1 MIVTIAN
8 CYPMFLKRLKMAL
21 LSCLLLIP
29 IPQTAIASCLNP
41 STDSR
46 LQTYCLVNSSKKQRI
61 DLQTAQIVDYRLK
74 QEGYERGLG
83 LPGAVK
89 QTSFSPYATPIVDY
103 SSDINGGNPNR
114 ALVLGNLTFTGDETL
129 LRKEGLVA
137 GFGVGANGRHIYGE
151 GRYLDYG
158 LGVSYAHSPE
168 HDIGIGRAFT
178 NLHSKNHIRNH
189 WYVDAYASTSK
200 LQRDLA
206 DDISS
211 TVGVD
216 LVKLFA
222 SEQHS
227 YHQATVGVRR
237 FYDEDYKQNQ
247 LTFGLKNI
255 HSNGLYTAVNV
266 TVGEAVKN
274 TLATRHSLSTT
285 VGTSL
290 FNKPISATYAYSFA
304 DGGKLLGIER
314 EDTSQSLTISY
325 AVHPRVNI
333 TIGYRDTDS
342 SIGYFSE
349 SEPIV
354 GVQFAPIRF

>member
-1 MIVTIAN
+1 MKKTVALI
-8 CYPMFLKRLKMAL
+8 AL
-21 LSCLLLIP
+21 LLPFEANATCVSSQADP
-29 IPQTAIASCLNP
+29 
-41 STDSR
+41 R
-46 LQTYCLVNSSKKQRI
+46 LQTYCIVNSVQGQRVN
-61 DLQTAQIVDYRLK
+61 LRTAQLVDYRLK

-83 LPGAVK
+83 LPGAVQ
-89 QTSFSPYATPIVDY
+89 QTTFSPYATPIVDY
-103 SSDINGGNPNR
+103 STDINGGNPNR
-114 ALVLGNLTFTGDETL
+114 PLVLGNLTFTGDETL
-129 LRKEGLVA
+129 LRKEGLIA
-137 GFGVGANGRHIYGE
+137 GVGIGANGRHIYGE
-151 GRYLDYG
+151 GKYVDYS
-158 LGVSYAHSPE
+158 LGASYAHSPE
-168 HDIGIGRAFT
+168 HDIGIGRTFA

-206 DDISS
+206 DDTSS
-211 TVGVD
+211 TVGLD

-222 SEQHS
+222 TEQRS

-237 FYDEDYKQNQ
+237 FYDDDYEQNQ
-247 LTFGLKNI
+247 LTVGLQNI

-274 TLATRHSLSTT
+274 TLATSHSISAT

-349 SEPIV
+349 SQPIV
-354 GVQFAPIRF
+354 GIQFAPLRF

>member
-1 MIVTIAN
+1 MQPFSIFVSLLVLVFATKANATCVTSQA
-8 CYPMFLKRLKMAL
+8 
-21 LSCLLLIP
+21 
-29 IPQTAIASCLNP
+29 
-41 STDSR
+41 DSR
-46 LQTYCLVNSSKKQRI
+46 LQNYCLVNSVKGQRVN
-61 DLQTAQIVDYRLK
+61 LRTAQLVDYRLK

-83 LPGAVK
+83 LPGTVR
-89 QTSFSPYATPIVDY
+89 QTTFSPYATPTVDY
-103 SSDINGGNPNR
+103 STDINGGNPNR
-114 ALVLGNLTFTGDETL
+114 PLVLGNLTFTGDETL

-137 GFGVGANGRHIYGE
+137 GVGIGANGRHIYGE
-151 GRYLDYG
+151 GKYVDYS

-168 HDIGIGRAFT
+168 HDIGIGRAFA
-178 NLHSKNHIRNH
+178 NLHSKNHIRNQ

-222 SEQHS
+222 TEQRS

-237 FYDEDYKQNQ
+237 FYDEDYEQNQ
-247 LTFGLKNI
+247 LTAGLQNI
-255 HSNGLYTAVNV
+255 HSNGLYTAINV

-274 TLATRHSLSTT
+274 TLATSHSISAT

-290 FNKPISATYAYSFA
+290 FKKPLSATFSYSYANG
-304 DGGKLLGIER
+304 DKLLGIER
-314 EDTSQSLTISY
+314 EDTIRSFAITY
-325 AVHPRVNI
+325 AVHPRISV
-333 TIGYRDTDS
+333 TIGFRVTDS
-342 SIGYFSE
+342 SISYFSE
-349 SEPIV
+349 SQPIV